1 MEETVTVFDW
11 NLVWAIP
18 LGIIIGA
25 GIMWF
30 WLKRKNK
37 PDILANGI
45 LTKIHKAPKQ
55 PKKHKKDEIPDS
67 DWPNASFADTGAD
80 LPKFTSDSEM
90 KSRLATVTPSNHE
103 NHLG

>member
-30 WLKRKNK
+30 WLKRGNGSEIVKSNKKHLKELYTNK
-37 PDILANGI
+37 PL
-45 LTKIHKAPKQ
+45 KS
-55 PKKHKKDEIPDS
+55 KKHKEGEIPDS
-67 DWPNASFADTGAD
+67 DWAGATFADTGAE
-80 LPKFTSDSEM
+80 LPQEELKP
-90 KSRLATVTPSNHE
+90 KHLAPVTPSNHE
-103 NHLG
+103 SQLG

>member
-30 WLKRKNK
+30 WLKRGKQ
-37 PDILANGI
+37 
-45 LTKIHKAPKQ
+45 TAPKVSWLSKKEPKQ
-55 PKKHKKDEIPDS
+55 SKKHKKDEIPDS
-67 DWPNASFADTGAD
+67 DWPNASFADIGAD

>member
-30 WLKRKNK
+30 WLKRGKMPTIK
-37 PDILANGI
+37 S
-45 LTKIHKAPKQ
+45 KKEPKQ
-55 PKKHKKDEIPDS
+55 KHKKDEIPDS
-67 DWPNASFADTGAD
+67 DWAGATFKDTGAD
-80 LPKFTSDSEM
+80 LPKVTSDSEM
-90 KSRLATVTPSNHE
+90 KSRLATITPSNHE

>member
-30 WLKRKNK
+30 WLKRGKMPTIK
-37 PDILANGI
+37 S
-45 LTKIHKAPKQ
+45 KKEPKQ

-67 DWPNASFADTGAD
+67 DWPNASWDEVGLESD
-80 LPKFTSDSEM
+80 SPKVTSDSEM
-90 KSRLATVTPSNHE
+90 KSRLASSNHE
-103 NHLG
+103 SHLG

>member
-30 WLKRKNK
+30 WLKRGKQTAPK
-37 PDILANGI
+37 VAFLG
-45 LTKIHKAPKQ
+45 KAPKREKQ
-55 PKKHKKDEIPDS
+55 KHKKDEIPDS

-90 KSRLATVTPSNHE
+90 KSRLATITPSNHE

>member
-30 WLKRKNK
+30 WLKRGKMPSIK
-37 PDILANGI
+37 S
-45 LTKIHKAPKQ
+45 KKEPKQ
-55 PKKHKKDEIPDS
+55 PKKHKKDDIPDS
-67 DWPNASFADTGAD
+67 DWPNASWEDEVD
-80 LPKFTSDSEM
+80 PK
-90 KSRLATVTPSNHE
+90 KLATVTPSNHE
-103 NHLG
+103 SQLG